1 MLIYLLGLLFQPG
14 NEGVYA
20 FHYSKS
26 QISISVNGER
36 ETNSIILWMKCI
48 NSVHWVFTCIAT
60 NPRVRWRNDEGRTE
74 TGILALVCIMKLW
87 SWNMEKNA
95 DRCAALYGFISL
107 TGKCFR
113 GEPCGVYRVIQSV
126 ANCERRMVETRKS
139 ERITI
144 GFKIS
149 RHRCNPI
156 RKTKYSMNYVDTI
169 WSQYGMEFYSHSYNN
184 SLASFDNLLYY
195 YFSTWRQMLLEM
207 LSLTY

>member
-1 MLIYLLGLLFQPG
+1 MKHGEKCRSLRWLY
-14 NEGVYA
+14 GV
-20 FHYSKS
+20 
-26 QISISVNGER
+26 V
-36 ETNSIILWMKCI
+36 
-48 NSVHWVFTCIAT
+48 
-60 NPRVRWRNDEGRTE
+60 
-74 TGILALVCIMKLW
+74 
-87 SWNMEKNA
+87 
-95 DRCAALYGFISL
+95 GFISL

-169 WSQYGMEFYSHSYNN
+169 
-184 SLASFDNLLYY
+184 
-195 YFSTWRQMLLEM
+195 
-207 LSLTY
+207 